1 MNGSIRL
8 VLLFL
13 FSIFSLFSNLAAA
26 SPVKLSNSGLCHP
39 PQSRWYGRI
48 KNYQPFDSLSAC
60 VQAGGKLPGGVSG
73 ETQNASSGQSLASA
87 QGYKR
92 SAFGAGWD
100 DADGDCQNSRAE
112 ALIATST
119 TKVRFATDRHCRVV
133 SGRWI
138 SPFSNQVIQNAS
150 DIDIDHLVPLA
161 WSWNRGAG
169 QWSREKRRKFA
180 NDLINLWPVEAALNR
195 SKGAKGPDQWLPP
208 AGQCGYVARFV
219 RIVKQY
225 QLKPKAAEGEWM
237 RAFLKRCRS

>member
-1 MNGSIRL
+1 MNGSIRW
-8 VLLFL
+8 VFPAL
-13 FSIFSLFSNLAAA
+13 FSICSLFSSFAAA
-26 SPVKLSNSGLCHP
+26 STVKLSDSGLCHP
-39 PQSRWYGRI
+39 PQSQWYGRI
-48 KNYQPFDSLSAC
+48 KNYQPFDSLDAC
-60 VQAGGKLPGGVSG
+60 VRAGGKLPEGVAKVSQG
-73 ETQNASSGQSLASA
+73 EQTLASA

-119 TKVRFATDRHCRVV
+119 TQVQFATDRRCRVV

-138 SPFSNQVIQNAS
+138 SPFSNRVIQNAS

-180 NDLINLWPVEAALNR
+180 NDPVNLWPVEAALNR
-195 SKGAKGPDQWLPP
+195 SKGAKGPNEWLPP

-225 QLKPKAAEGEWM
+225 QLKPKAAEDEWM
-237 RAFLKRCRS
+237 RAFLKLCRG